1 MLSQDTTYSL
11 VLHWTILQL
20 VMNYYCLVSCSWW
33 HYFLFSFLSSLNALY
48 IVCLYLWMIDI
59 RTVDSR
65 SSVFVTSPQPLLGLF
80 AWAAGKW
87 QPWAAFDFS
96 WYCLFQTYSL
106 KALPLQTHVSLTR
119 SRFLLIPRFLY
130 SLKKDYS
137 FKSFVHK
144 FHPPYCTLVFWSI
157 FFFLS
162 FSLTKPANLRKSF
175 WVMKLDTGNSLL
187 VLGDQ
192 QYFCHLKDLQNWMLA
207 TSSFWYIKTTAATL
221 IYYYKLL
228 LLLARRLTT
237 MDEGWSDE
245 SWWLQQQSLDTI

>member
-1 MLSQDTTYSL
+1 MLWQDTTYSL

-20 VMNYYCLVSCSWW
+20 VMNYYCLVSCSWS

-65 SSVFVTSPQPLLGLF
+65 SRVFGTSPQPLLGLF

-96 WYCLFQTYSL
+96 WYCLFQTSSS
-106 KALPLQTHVSLTR
+106 KALPLQTLVSLTR

-144 FHPPYCTLVFWSI
+144 FQPPCCTPWSSD
-157 FFFLS
+157 LSS
-162 FSLTKPANLRKSF
+162 FSFPFLWPNLPISERVF
-175 WVMKLDTGNSLL
+175 RVMKLDTGNSLL

-192 QYFCHLKDLQNWMLA
+192 HHFCHLKAYRTGCLQHHP
-207 TSSFWYIKTTAATL
+207 SDTL
-221 IYYYKLL
+221 
-228 LLLARRLTT
+228 R
-237 MDEGWSDE
+237 
-245 SWWLQQQSLDTI
+245 LQQQP